1 MLMRKFII
9 LLFLFFS
16 AFTVFAEN
24 ASNIR
29 VRQEGKTIVVTYDLK
44 NNSVV
49 RLLMASDDSPQYRE
63 LKAVTGDVGKRVHAG
78 KDRQIVWNL
87 LQEQDEFVA
96 KGVRFR
102 VEATSHYEH
111 YATKTKVKTVFMGQA
126 GYSFAP
132 QLSYGGM
139 IGQMYK
145 GIGWFVSGRS
155 NYQFFEPTEYHCY
168 SDLCIYQDG
177 AYGIPFYSGKSQTT
191 HWAVYGGFMM
201 NFLEWSSKNKFNTFG
216 FYIGGGYGKR
226 ELQLE
231 LTNGQ
236 WVTYGPTSFEN
247 GGGNAGLFFSVYG
260 VTLHA
265 GASTIGFEYLE
276 IEAGIGLMF

>member
-16 AFTVFAEN
+16 AFTLFAEN

-29 VRQEGKTIVVTYDLK
+29 VRQEGKTIVVTYDLRNK
-44 NNSVV
+44 SIV
-49 RLLMASDDSPQYRE
+49 RLLMATDAAPKYRE
-63 LKAVTGDVGKRVHAG
+63 LKAVTGNVGKRVDAG
-78 KDRQIVWNL
+78 KDRKIVWNL
-87 LQEQDEFVA
+87 LDEQDEFVA

-102 VEATSHYEH
+102 VEATSLYEH
-111 YATKTKVKTVFMGQA
+111 YATQTKVKTVIMGQA
-126 GYSFAP
+126 GYSLVP

-145 GIGWFVSGRS
+145 GVGWFVSGRS
-155 NYQFFEPTEYHCY
+155 NFNFPEPAKYECY
-168 SDLCIYQDG
+168 KNGELKN
-177 AYGIPFYSGKSQTT
+177 YGGVPFYTGNYQTT

-201 NFLEWSSKNKFNTFG
+201 NFLEWSTKNKFNTFG
-216 FYIGGGYGKR
+216 FYLGGGYGKR

-236 WVTYGPTSFEN
+236 WVKYRPTSFES
-247 GGGNAGLFFSVYG
+247 GGANAGLFFSVYG

-276 IEAGIGLMF
+276 IEAGIGFMF

>member
-1 MLMRKFII
+1 MRKYII
-9 LLFLFFS
+9 LLFLIFS
-16 AFTVFAEN
+16 ALTLFAEN
-24 ASNIR
+24 ASNVR

-44 NNSVV
+44 NNSIV
-49 RLLMASDDSPQYRE
+49 RLLMVSDANPEYRE
-63 LKAVTGDVGKRVHAG
+63 LQAVAGDVGKRVSAG
-78 KDRQIVWNL
+78 KNKKIVWNL
-87 LQEQDEFVA
+87 LDEQNEFVA

-111 YATKTKVKTVFMGQA
+111 YATKTKVKTVLMGQA
-126 GYSFAP
+126 GYAFTP

-168 SDLCIYQDG
+168 SDLSIYQDG
-177 AYGIPFYSGKSQTT
+177 AYCVPFYSGKSQTT

-216 FYIGGGYGKR
+216 IYLGGGYGRR

-236 WVTYGPTSFEN
+236 WVTYRPTSFSN

-260 VTLHA
+260 ITLHA

-276 IEAGIGLMF
+276 VEAGIGFMF

>member
-16 AFTVFAEN
+16 AFTLFAEN

-145 GIGWFVSGRS
+145 GVGWFVSGRS
-155 NYQFFEPTEYHCY
+155 NFNFPEPAKYECY
-168 SDLCIYQDG
+168 RNGELKY
-177 AYGIPFYSGKSQTT
+177 YGGVPFYTGNYQTT

-231 LTNGQ
+231 LANGT
-236 WVTYGPTSFEN
+236 WVAYGPTSVEN

-276 IEAGIGLMF
+276 IEAGIGFMF

>member
-1 MLMRKFII
+1 MRKSII

-16 AFTVFAEN
+16 ALTLFAEN
-24 ASNIR
+24 ASNVR
-29 VRQEGKTIVVTYDLK
+29 VRQEGKTIVVTYDLRNK
-44 NNSVV
+44 SIV
-49 RLLMASDDSPQYRE
+49 RLLMATDAAPKYRE
-63 LKAVTGDVGKRVHAG
+63 LKAVTGDVGKRVDAG
-78 KDRQIVWNL
+78 KDRKIVWNL
-87 LQEQDEFVA
+87 LDEQDEFVA

-102 VEATSHYEH
+102 VEATSLYEH
-111 YATKTKVKTVFMGQA
+111 YATQTKVKTVIMGQA

-145 GIGWFVSGRS
+145 GVGWFVSGRS
-155 NYQFFEPTEYHCY
+155 NFNFPEPAKYECY
-168 SDLCIYQDG
+168 KNGELKN
-177 AYGIPFYSGKSQTT
+177 YGGVPFYTGNYQTT
-191 HWAVYGGFMM
+191 HWAIYGGFMM
-201 NFLEWSSKNKFNTFG
+201 NFLEWSTKNKFNTFG

-231 LTNGQ
+231 LANGQ

-276 IEAGIGLMF
+276 IEAGIGFMF